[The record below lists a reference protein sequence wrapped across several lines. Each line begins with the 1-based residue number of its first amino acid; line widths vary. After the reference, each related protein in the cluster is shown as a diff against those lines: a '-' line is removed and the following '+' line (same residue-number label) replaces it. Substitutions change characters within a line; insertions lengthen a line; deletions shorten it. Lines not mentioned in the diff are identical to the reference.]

1 MAHQATSSVMLPGRV
16 VLALAVAL
24 SMLSGC
30 SDDSWPRLASVPD
43 TPPDVASQEEFDGAV
58 EELLEVREAIAEE
71 LESWPYPENGN

>member
-30 SDDSWPRLASVPD
+30 SDDSWPRLASVPG
-43 TPPDVASQEEFDGAV
+43 TPPDTATQEELDGTV
-58 EELLEVREAIAEE
+58 GELLEVRQAVKEE
-71 LESWPYPENGN
+71 LESWPYPEAGN